1 MGMGIKKWG
10 HFLLLMRGRRKNNI
24 LIAITRLMSRL
35 LWQQREIMGIITLE
49 ISLTTPGKSEMQ
61 GQPALLLI
69 RKYRQT
75 LRKSMRK
82 KLILKITVI
91 IKTLMIVQ
99 GKWLKVFQQ
108 CHWKRGLITLTTIA
122 LWSLNP
128 SSYPLIVT
136 ASNLFSNFKTKILIY
151 LLN

>member
-1 MGMGIKKWG
+1 
-10 HFLLLMRGRRKNNI
+10 
-24 LIAITRLMSRL
+24 MSRL

-99 GKWLKVFQQ
+99 GK
-108 CHWKRGLITLTTIA
+108 
-122 LWSLNP
+122 
-128 SSYPLIVT
+128 
-136 ASNLFSNFKTKILIY
+136 
-151 LLN
+151 